1 LLLEEILIG
10 TNKFL
15 LKPALSPSL
24 SACLQSKTV
33 VKMVSRREEVYST
46 LLRGILWPT
55 PLGPLEN
62 LSEGLS
68 FAVPASSCVERD
80 GWRTLASIY
89 AEVCSML
96 CLHPFFL
103 WVEKTVETQM
113 MLWNCRASIKH
124 AEGWKSTNGDMD
136 VQFKVLSCRSVG
148 RRDHSNIVSEV
159 VR

>member
-1 LLLEEILIG
+1 
-10 TNKFL
+10 
-15 LKPALSPSL
+15 
-24 SACLQSKTV
+24 
-33 VKMVSRREEVYST
+33 MVSRTEEVYSI

-62 LSEGLS
+62 VSEGLS
-68 FAVPASSCVERD
+68 FAIPASSYVERD
-80 GWRTLASIY
+80 GWRTLVSIY

-113 MLWNCRASIKH
+113 ILWNYRASIKH
-124 AEGWKSTNGDMD
+124 AGGRKSTNSDMD
-136 VQFKVLSCRSVG
+136 VQFKVLPCRSVR
-148 RRDHSNIVSEV
+148 RRDYSNIVSGV

>member
-1 LLLEEILIG
+1 
-10 TNKFL
+10 
-15 LKPALSPSL
+15 
-24 SACLQSKTV
+24 
-33 VKMVSRREEVYST
+33 MVSRREEVYST

-113 MLWNCRASIKH
+113 MLGIVVHRSSMPKDRNRRTVIWMCSSKLCPADPLAGGTIQILYLMSYDKLCAREQASGGQYEN
-124 AEGWKSTNGDMD
+124 AMLNRM
-136 VQFKVLSCRSVG
+136 L
-148 RRDHSNIVSEV
+148 
-159 VR
+159 